1 MNIQSVKIISSPT
14 LTQSQFQNSMDKSPK
29 ILLAT
34 SQVPHL
40 TPGQGTLPTKP
51 VIAKDFVQR
60 EPFLRSK
67 LGQSLKD
74 LMALIVQNVA
84 DCDWH
89 MDHVVLW
96 IPPTRKLPWL
106 TTPGIEKSTFEN
118 EFPIKIFKYWSIEAL
133 FIRDLPIA
141 MWLRYQNFWANPEN
155 PILYSCSVVHH
166 FALHFFLFRL
176 AISPYPRLPQD
187 PPKHLRHL
195 RPEGPRGSVSVPQT
209 NKLGAENLLGFFRG
223 A

>member
-1 MNIQSVKIISSPT
+1 MVSVEERNNSKIVSLRPSSVPR
-14 LTQSQFQNSMDKSPK
+14 QMGWINSQRKSPWRYLWRREVEPSNSADSSCHVFSGSKNWMDFCRWISNRWKSSALPLWPSPNSKIPWTKAQK

-106 TTPGIEKSTFEN
+106 TTPGI
-118 EFPIKIFKYWSIEAL
+118 
-133 FIRDLPIA
+133 
-141 MWLRYQNFWANPEN
+141 
-155 PILYSCSVVHH
+155 
-166 FALHFFLFRL
+166 
-176 AISPYPRLPQD
+176 
-187 PPKHLRHL
+187 
-195 RPEGPRGSVSVPQT
+195 
-209 NKLGAENLLGFFRG
+209 
-223 A
+223 

>member
-1 MNIQSVKIISSPT
+1 MTVPVAPRSGTIQFGGFFLPRFFGLKKLDGFLQMNIQSVKIISSPT

-74 LMALIVQNVA
+74 LMALIVQTWRTVTGIWTMWS
-84 DCDWH
+84 CGY
-89 MDHVVLW
+89 
-96 IPPTRKLPWL
+96 PQ
-106 TTPGIEKSTFEN
+106 PG
-118 EFPIKIFKYWSIEAL
+118 
-133 FIRDLPIA
+133 
-141 MWLRYQNFWANPEN
+141 NF
-155 PILYSCSVVHH
+155 L
-166 FALHFFLFRL
+166 
-176 AISPYPRLPQD
+176 D
-187 PPKHLRHL
+187 
-195 RPEGPRGSVSVPQT
+195 
-209 NKLGAENLLGFFRG
+209 
-223 A
+223 